1 MVKKFLVIVAITL
14 FVTTLAYCIYQDKA
28 AHLRS
33 SIDGVV
39 ADLKSEALTATY
51 QAEANSGF
59 LVGKRYWLTLANGEH
74 LSVYIYESN
83 ESARKDAAYVDSGGC
98 SYNKPGKSVHVSWAG
113 MPHLFQAD
121 NLIVLYVGD
130 DTTVLAALR
139 NIYGE
144 QFAGFNE

>member
-1 MVKKFLVIVAITL
+1 MKKFLVIVAITL
-14 FVTTLAYCIYQDKA
+14 FVTTLAYCFYQDKA

-39 ADLKSEALTATY
+39 AALKGESLSATY
-51 QAEANSGF
+51 QAEATGEF
-59 LVGKRYWLTLANGEH
+59 LAGKRYWLTLANGEH
-74 LSVYIYESN
+74 LSAYIYKNN
-83 ESARKDAAYVDSGGC
+83 ESARKDAAYVDSGSC
-98 SYNKPGKSVHVSWAG
+98 SYNKPGKSVEVSWAG

-139 NIYGE
+139 SIYGE
-144 QFAGFNE
+144 QFAGFDE